1 MPEFSRRHCLKMLV
15 MLPLAARAGLPTVDP
30 QRIVAINWA
39 AAETLLSIGITPLAI
54 SDTGYFRRR
63 IPQPVLPD
71 GVQDIGPF
79 WEPNM
84 ELLDALR
91 PSLIISDVLSAPVMA
106 KMAAIAPLETV
117 SGWYASGNPWQALHD
132 WTQQTGRRLGADA
145 AAARWLQRVKV
156 EVNDL
161 RQRLEARQQARVLA
175 MVLDQDG
182 KHATI
187 YGSGSLADA
196 VIRQLGLRNAWQ
208 KAVNAA
214 HIARVR
220 IEELADLPCD
230 RLFYTELPTAMTRL
244 MRARQPDGLW
254 QQLPM
259 VKSDRVTHL
268 DHFFPFGGLATGL
281 ALAGDITRALEAEQ

>member
-1 MPEFSRRHCLKMLV
+1 MSGFSRRGCLKMLL

-39 AAETLLSIGITPLAI
+39 AAETLLSIGITPMAI

-63 IPQPVLPD
+63 IPQPMLPEC
-71 GVQDIGPF
+71 VQDIGPF

-91 PSLIISDVLSAPVMA
+91 PSLIISDVLAAPVMA
-106 KMAAIAPLETV
+106 KMATLAPLETV

-132 WTQQTGRRLGADA
+132 WTQQTGRRLGVEA
-145 AAARWLQRVKV
+145 AAARWLQQVQL
-156 EVNDL
+156 EMNEL
-161 RQRLEARQQARVLA
+161 CQRIKARQQARVLV

-182 KHATI
+182 KYATI
-187 YGSGSLADA
+187 YGRGSLADA

-244 MRARQPDGLW
+244 IRARQSEGLW
-254 QQLPM
+254 QQLPLFQN
-259 VKSDRVTHL
+259 DQVTHL
-268 DHFFPFGGLATGL
+268 EHFFPFGGLATGL
-281 ALAGDITRALEAEQ
+281 ALARDITQVLEAEK

>member
-1 MPEFSRRHCLKMLV
+1 MPEFSRRGCLKMLL
-15 MLPLAARAGLPTVDP
+15 MLPLAARAGLPVVDP
-30 QRIVAINWA
+30 HRIVAINWA
-39 AAETLLSIGITPLAI
+39 AAETLLSIGVTPLAI

-63 IPQPVLPD
+63 IPQPALPA

-117 SGWYASGNPWQALHD
+117 TAWYASGNPWQALHD
-132 WTQQTGRRLGADA
+132 WTQQTGARLGAEA
-145 AAARWLQRVKV
+145 AAARWLQQVAG
-156 EVNDL
+156 ELNDL
-161 RQRLEARQQARVLA
+161 RLRLAARQQARVLV

-182 KHATI
+182 RYATI
-187 YGSGSLADA
+187 YGRGSLADA

-230 RLFYTELPTAMTRL
+230 RLFYTELPTVMTRL
-244 MRARQPDGLW
+244 RRARQPDCLW
-254 QQLPM
+254 QQLPLF
-259 VKSDRVTHL
+259 KSDRVTHL
-268 DHFFPFGGLATGL
+268 AHFFPFGGLATGL
-281 ALAGDITRALEAEQ
+281 ALAGDMTRALEAEQ

>member
-1 MPEFSRRHCLKMLV
+1 
-15 MLPLAARAGLPTVDP
+15 
-30 QRIVAINWA
+30 
-39 AAETLLSIGITPLAI
+39 
-54 SDTGYFRRR
+54 
-63 IPQPVLPD
+63 
-71 GVQDIGPF
+71 
-79 WEPNM
+79 M

-117 SGWYASGNPWQALHD
+117 AGWDASGDLWQAIRD
-132 WTQQTGRRLGADA
+132 WTQHTGQRLGAEYA
-145 AAARWLQRVKV
+145 ATRWLQQVQVTMR
-156 EVNDL
+156 DL
-161 RQRLEARQQARVLA
+161 RQRLESRRPARVLV

-208 KAVNAA
+208 KSVNAA

-230 RLFYTELPTAMTRL
+230 RLFYTELPTAITKL

-254 QQLPM
+254 QQLPL
-259 VKSDRVTHL
+259 VKSDRVTHMAR
-268 DHFFPFGGLATGL
+268 FFPFGGLATGL
-281 ALAGDITRALEAEQ
+281 ALADVITRALEAEQ

>member
-1 MPEFSRRHCLKMLV
+1 MSEFSRRSCLKMLL
-15 MLPLAARAGLPTVDP
+15 MLPLAARAGLPVVDP
-30 QRIVAINWA
+30 HRIVAINWA
-39 AAETLLSIGITPLAI
+39 AAETLLSIGVTPLAI

-63 IPQPVLPD
+63 IPQPVLPA

-91 PSLIISDVLSAPVMA
+91 PSLIISDALSAPVMA
-106 KMAAIAPLETV
+106 KMAAIATVETV
-117 SGWYASGNPWQALHD
+117 SGWYASNDPWQALQD
-132 WTQQTGRRLGADA
+132 WTQQTGLRLGVEA
-145 AAARWLQRVKV
+145 AAARWLQQVNV
-156 EVNDL
+156 EMNGL
-161 RQRLEARQQARVLA
+161 RLRLKPRGMLRVLV

-182 KHATI
+182 KYATI

-208 KAVNAA
+208 KTVNAA

-254 QQLPM
+254 QQLPI
-259 VKSDRVTHL
+259 VKSDRVTRMAS
-268 DHFFPFGGLATGL
+268 FFPFGGLATGL
-281 ALAGDITRALEAEQ
+281 ALAGDIARGLEAEQ

>member
-1 MPEFSRRHCLKMLV
+1 MPEFSRRGCLKMLL
-15 MLPLAARAGLPTVDP
+15 MLPLAARAGLPVMDP
-30 QRIVAINWA
+30 HRIVAINWA
-39 AAETLLSIGITPLAI
+39 AAETLLSIGVTPLAI

-63 IPQPVLPD
+63 IPQPALPA

-84 ELLDALR
+84 ELLDALG
-91 PSLIISDVLSAPVMA
+91 PSLILSDVLSAPVMA

-117 SGWYASGNPWQALHD
+117 TAWYASGNPWQALHD
-132 WTQQTGRRLGADA
+132 WTQQTGARLGAEA
-145 AAARWLQRVKV
+145 AAARWLQQV
-156 EVNDL
+156 EEELNDL
-161 RQRLEARQQARVLA
+161 RLRLAARQQARVLV

-182 KHATI
+182 RYATI
-187 YGSGSLADA
+187 YGRGSLADA

-230 RLFYTELPTAMTRL
+230 RLFYTELPTVMTRL
-244 MRARQPDGLW
+244 RRARQPDGLW
-254 QQLPM
+254 QQLPLF
-259 VKSDRVTHL
+259 KSDRVTHL
-268 DHFFPFGGLATGL
+268 DRFFPFGGLATGL
-281 ALAGDITRALEAEQ
+281 ALAGDMTRALEAEQ